1 MELSNR
7 RFPAP
12 VKLNLFLHVI
22 GRRADGCHNLQTLF
36 QLLDYGDELSFALR
50 TDEDVRLK
58 IKALAPVPDAV
69 ARSLTHK
76 NNMVVRAA
84 RALKEFCGERKPGV
98 DIVLYKR
105 IPPGTGL
112 GGGSSDAATT
122 LHVLNRLWNCNLDR
136 SGLIE
141 IGGRLGADVPVF
153 VNGRSAWAEGIGDR
167 LTAWTP
173 PEAWYAVL
181 MPAVRISTKQA
192 FAALK
197 PVQNRPPITLSDYRS
212 GPTQN
217 VFESWAKQR
226 YPEVAAAFD
235 WLGQSGQARLSG
247 SGSGIFTALPGEEQA
262 RAIIRRKPPAVDGF
276 AAKGVAESPLQ
287 AELDRTSA

>member
-22 GRRADGCHNLQTLF
+22 GRRADGYHNLQTLF

-50 TDEDVRLK
+50 ADEDIHLQV
-58 IKALAPVPDAV
+58 KAAAPVPVAV
-69 ARSLTHK
+69 ARSLAHR

-84 RALKEFCGERKPGV
+84 HALKEFCGNRQPGV

-112 GGGSSDAATT
+112 GSGSSDAATT
-122 LHVLNRLWNCNLDR
+122 LHVLNQLWSCRLDHL
-136 SGLIE
+136 SLLE
-141 IGGRLGADVPVF
+141 IGRRLGADVPVF
-153 VNGRSAWAEGIGDR
+153 INGKSAWAEGIGDR
-167 LTAWTP
+167 LTAWTL
-173 PEAWYAVL
+173 PEVWYAVL
-181 MPAVRISTKQA
+181 MPAVKVSTKQA

-197 PVQNRPPITLSDYRS
+197 LSQDCRLVTPADYQS
-212 GPTQN
+212 GATRN
-217 VFESWAKQR
+217 VFEYWARQH
-226 YPEVAAAFD
+226 YPEIAAAFD

-247 SGSGIFTALPGEEQA
+247 SGSSVFAVFPEEEQA
-262 RAIIRRKPPAVDGF
+262 RAIIRRMPPTVSGF
-276 AAKGVAESPLQ
+276 AAKGVAESPLR
-287 AELDRTSA
+287 AENLTGC